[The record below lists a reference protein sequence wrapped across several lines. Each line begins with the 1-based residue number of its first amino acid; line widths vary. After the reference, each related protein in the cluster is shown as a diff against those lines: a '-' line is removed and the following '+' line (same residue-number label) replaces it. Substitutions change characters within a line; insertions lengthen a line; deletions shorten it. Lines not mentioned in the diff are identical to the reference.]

1 MAARRS
7 GSTRNETIR
16 CPYCGEDYAASY
28 RHCPFCDELPLEED
42 YDEEEAPRS
51 RSRSGPSAQP
61 HRQNAAAARKK
72 PVQAIRT
79 EPNSQ
84 ARLKAAQTVQH
95 SAASA

>member
-51 RSRSGPSAQP
+51 RSRSGAPPRAWRDRENP
-61 HRQNAAAARKK
+61 TRR
-72 PVQAIRT
+72 
-79 EPNSQ
+79 
-84 ARLKAAQTVQH
+84 
-95 SAASA
+95 